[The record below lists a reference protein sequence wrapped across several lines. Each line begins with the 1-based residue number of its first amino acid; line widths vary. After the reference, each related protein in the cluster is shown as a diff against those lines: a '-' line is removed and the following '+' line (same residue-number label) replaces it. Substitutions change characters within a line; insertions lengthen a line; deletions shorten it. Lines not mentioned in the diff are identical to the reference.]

1 MVASMMA
8 RSKSWIRGLGGAM
21 AALALL
27 AAVAAPAAAQ
37 EDYAPFSVDPRA
49 GVAFPIGDLADTH
62 EFGFSGGMGLAVKV
76 HPNVAL
82 RGDFEVSV
90 LDDESPQFGTVLA
103 PTLTMTHFYGG
114 LEFDFGPPDFQHTPL
129 SFRWNLGAGG
139 VSMSASRD
147 FPTGQDVDFS
157 QTYPSV
163 NSGAKIGY
171 RFSRSVELF
180 LGGQIFLTFADD
192 QEMAEL
198 VKRVPDREPYGT
210 VWSAPVTLGLKASF

>member
-1 MVASMMA
+1 MVASMMD
-8 RSKSWIRGLGGAM
+8 RTERWTRGIVGAT

-27 AAVAAPAAAQ
+27 AAAATPAAAQ
-37 EDYAPFSVDPRA
+37 DDYAPFSVDPRA
-49 GVAFPIGDLADTH
+49 GVAFPIGDLADSH
-62 EFGFSGGMGLAVKV
+62 EAGFSGGMGIAVKV

-82 RGDFEVSV
+82 RGDFDVAV

-114 LEFDFGPPDFQHTPL
+114 LEFDFSPPDYQDVPL
-129 SFRWNLGAGG
+129 SFRWNIGGGG

-147 FPTGQDVDFS
+147 FPTGEDVDFS

-163 NSGAKIGY
+163 NTGAKVGY

-180 LGGQIFLTFADD
+180 LGGQLFLTFADD
-192 QEMAEL
+192 QEIAEL
-198 VKRVPDREPYGT
+198 VERVPQREPYKT